1 MPAKGP
7 CPKCRGQFVELERS
21 GIKIDACR
29 ECRGV
34 FLDRGELDQ
43 IIAAEQRAI
52 ASVYEDDEAFFREMT
67 GQASSA
73 GQAPPPPTPAPPPVH
88 SAPPPAYSPPPPVH
102 AGHAPQQQHGGHHHQ
117 QYGLDLKT
125 AERLFSDFRAHQS
138 SHKHKK
144 QKSLLNQL
152 FD

>member
-7 CPKCRGQFVELERS
+7 CPKCSGQFVELERS

-43 IIAAEQRAI
+43 IIKAEQRVVS
-52 ASVYEDDEAFFREMT
+52 SVYDDDESFFREM
-67 GQASSA
+67 A
-73 GQAPPPPTPAPPPVH
+73 GQGAH
-88 SAPPPAYSPPPPVH
+88 RGHGSPPSK
-102 AGHAPQQQHGGHHHQ
+102 HHHD
-117 QYGLDLKT
+117 QYGIDVKT
-125 AERLFSDFRAHQS
+125 AQRLLGDFKSHQS
-138 SHKHKK
+138 SHKKK
-144 QKSLLNQL
+144 KPKSLLNQL

>member
-7 CPKCRGQFVELERS
+7 CPKCSGQFVELERS

-43 IIAAEQRAI
+43 IIAAEQRQV

-67 GQASSA
+67 GKSAPAAHGAAPTHHA
-73 GQAPPPPTPAPPPVH
+73 GQTGQH
-88 SAPPPAYSPPPPVH
+88 SK
-102 AGHAPQQQHGGHHHQ
+102 HHHE
-117 QYGLDLKT
+117 QYGFDAKT
-125 AERLFSDFRAHQS
+125 AQRLLGDFRSHQS
-138 SHKHKK
+138 SHKKK
-144 QKSLLNQL
+144 KPKSLLNQL